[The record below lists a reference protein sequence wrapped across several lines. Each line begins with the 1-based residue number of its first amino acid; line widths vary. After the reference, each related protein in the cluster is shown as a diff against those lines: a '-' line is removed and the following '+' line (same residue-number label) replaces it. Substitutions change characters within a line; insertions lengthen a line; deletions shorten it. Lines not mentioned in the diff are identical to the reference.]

1 MRWII
6 PGDYTSLQI
15 TEHESAMNATKQ
27 VVIPE
32 KIVKITFAQ
41 YVGQR
46 IRTRREEL
54 GMTQDD
60 VVNACEIS
68 KAFLS
73 ECENGKRSI
82 GFSKLYQLA
91 YVLKRSTD
99 WFAKGWD

>member
-1 MRWII
+1 M
-6 PGDYTSLQI
+6 Q
-15 TEHESAMNATKQ
+15 TKQ
-27 VVIPE
+27 VTIPA
-32 KIVKITFAQ
+32 KIVEITFSQ

-46 IRTRREEL
+46 IRKRREEL

-60 VVNACEIS
+60 VVNVCDIS

-82 GFSKLYQLA
+82 GFCKLYQLA
-91 YVLKRSTD
+91 QVLKRTTD